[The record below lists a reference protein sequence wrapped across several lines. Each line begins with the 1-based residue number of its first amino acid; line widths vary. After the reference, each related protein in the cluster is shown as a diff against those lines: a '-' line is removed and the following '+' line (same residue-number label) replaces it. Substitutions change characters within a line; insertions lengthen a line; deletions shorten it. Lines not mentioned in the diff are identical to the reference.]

1 MGKKGFK
8 GVQSSKYRWQV
19 LPLGLRA
26 RKDIRNLKD
35 ALSSSLR
42 FRPAQRSR
50 LLVAKNL
57 AGSYRLALAH
67 SSGLP
72 AGGGHKPMWVCGDC
86 SCEHYWATHMPI
98 CQVSYTLKTVP

>member
-8 GVQSSKYRWQV
+8 GVQSCKYRWQV

-42 FRPAQRSR
+42 FRPGWREFNSQRSR

-72 AGGGHKPMWVCGDC
+72 AGGGHKPMWVCGGC
-86 SCEHYWATHMPI
+86 
-98 CQVSYTLKTVP
+98 